1 MLRKCFAFMLIV
13 SLLCP
18 VSVVAG
24 IPESHMY
31 HFTVMEMV
39 EIPLAQALTQA
50 LGDDF
55 TLLDCYAT
63 TRFHQWRYGQAVIRD
78 GEGYALCCLDY
89 LDGAWRVT
97 VSHDALRQD
106 EPPRLLPEG
115 VEYGYTDEQVG
126 QMDGCASFKIIYPD
140 VTYRWFAGSDSWNM
154 ISVITEEEELDV
166 SHDSLC
172 RWNKGQD
179 KVEWLLNVLPLDLE
193 RFRIAD
199 FPTTWEAAQA
209 LSQTSPEAD
218 ESLGRIQVSPRL
230 LESHQYGGMD
240 EPLVPLYAEAEG
252 KNEIARLFTGA
263 PCRVKG
269 LQNGFAEIDM
279 DGLTGWVER
288 EHVQLGAERAN
299 SLWDNMGENAQV
311 YLPHGEETVTLQ
323 KSPADTAAVARLPG
337 GAGIY
342 LRALIDDGRWVL
354 AVSGQDEI
362 GCLPF
367 ANVCKTDNFHNA
379 WIYSADPSRRLN
391 LRSGP
396 GTKYDVVGKY
406 YSGVEVIQLFD
417 PDPVP
422 GWQHVAIS
430 GVDGWVN
437 TDYLCY
443 WDDYNGRDW
452 LPPLAKI
459 QGVNEKGLN
468 LREGPTKESAVKA
481 AFGNGNAVE
490 ILGVTDTGWAHVR
503 LQSGMSGYMM
513 VQYLGGAP
521 QKADK
526 NRFTLSRDITAY
538 EYAYHGD
545 YTIQPRGT
553 VKKGSSLRIEQRPC
567 DHWIIQAD
575 GSRVYGLSPYVFTT
589 DLNTDTGLWVDT
601 REIDFWK

>member
-24 IPESHMY
+24 IPESHLY

-39 EIPLAQALTQA
+39 EIPLARALTEA

-106 EPPRLLPEG
+106 APPRLLPEG

-269 LQNGFAEIDM
+269 LQNGFA
-279 DGLTGWVER
+279 
-288 EHVQLGAERAN
+288 
-299 SLWDNMGENAQV
+299 
-311 YLPHGEETVTLQ
+311 
-323 KSPADTAAVARLPG
+323 
-337 GAGIY
+337 
-342 LRALIDDGRWVL
+342 
-354 AVSGQDEI
+354 
-362 GCLPF
+362 
-367 ANVCKTDNFHNA
+367 
-379 WIYSADPSRRLN
+379 
-391 LRSGP
+391 
-396 GTKYDVVGKY
+396 
-406 YSGVEVIQLFD
+406 
-417 PDPVP
+417 
-422 GWQHVAIS
+422 
-430 GVDGWVN
+430 
-437 TDYLCY
+437 
-443 WDDYNGRDW
+443 
-452 LPPLAKI
+452 
-459 QGVNEKGLN
+459 
-468 LREGPTKESAVKA
+468 
-481 AFGNGNAVE
+481 
-490 ILGVTDTGWAHVR
+490 
-503 LQSGMSGYMM
+503 
-513 VQYLGGAP
+513 
-521 QKADK
+521 
-526 NRFTLSRDITAY
+526 
-538 EYAYHGD
+538 
-545 YTIQPRGT
+545 
-553 VKKGSSLRIEQRPC
+553 
-567 DHWIIQAD
+567 
-575 GSRVYGLSPYVFTT
+575 
-589 DLNTDTGLWVDT
+589 
-601 REIDFWK
+601 